1 MNNKHARSF
10 SPRSV
15 FHLCLRHFALAIL
28 ATIVLSGCGSG
39 GGGGGGSSNN
49 NSGSGSGD
57 STSSGTTSAVA
68 ITSANASSISAD
80 VIGDVTGTIG
90 IGSATG
96 DAVTGVMTGVDAQT
110 QVRRFNLSVF
120 SQRQIQQVVRLQDQP
135 TIQMALGVQ
144 TTTTYTYD
152 CDSGNITTTWNDA
165 DQNAMYSPGDSTTV
179 TYNNC
184 YDAAFGGTF
193 NGGMTTTFVTMSDPT
208 FSGASWEM
216 SSGFSINNLQF
227 TSDGETLTV
236 DGDYNFSMKVNGNIL
251 TTESIGSSLT
261 LSDSTGATTI
271 TNFSFSLTQDTVS
284 SAYTFTASGTAS
296 GIAAGGSVTYTTLV
310 TFQGTDI
317 LANWPTSGS
326 MKIVGANNSTATVT
340 AMGGNNVKIEVDSTG
355 DGAVDD
361 TINTTWTDLEL
372 LM

>member
-1 MNNKHARSF
+1 MNNKRGKSL
-10 SPRSV
+10 SLRSV
-15 FHLCLRHFALAIL
+15 THFFLKHFTLAIL
-28 ATIVLSGCGSG
+28 TTIVLSGCG
-39 GGGGGGSSNN
+39 GGGGGGSGGGSS
-49 NSGSGSGD
+49 NSGSGSGG
-57 STSSGTTSAVA
+57 TSSGTTSAVA
-68 ITSANASSISAD
+68 VTSANASSISAD

-90 IGSATG
+90 IGSAAG
-96 DAVTGVMTGVDAQT
+96 GAVTGVVTGVDVQT
-110 QVRRFNLSVF
+110 QVKRFNLSVF
-120 SQRQIQQVVRLQDQP
+120 SQRQIQQLVRLQDQP
-135 TIQMALGVQ
+135 TIQMAIGVQ
-144 TTTTYTYD
+144 TTTTYTYN
-152 CDSGNITTTWNDA
+152 CTSGNITTTWNDA
-165 DQNAMYSPGDSTTV
+165 DQNKMYSPGDSTTV

-236 DGDYNFSMKVNGNIL
+236 NGDYNFSMKVNGNIL
-251 TTESIGSSLT
+251 TSESIGNSLT

-271 TNFSFSLTQDTVS
+271 SNFSFSLTQDTS
-284 SAYTFTASGTAS
+284 TSAYTFTASGAAS

-310 TFQGTDI
+310 SFQGTDI

-326 MKIVGANNSTATVT
+326 TKIVGANNSSATVT
-340 AMGGNNVKIEVDSTG
+340 AMGGNNVKIEVDSNG
-355 DGAVDD
+355 DGGVDN